1 MTDTSAVSNR
11 TEKVDVGAL
20 LDSMSPEE
28 RKGIQGWYWY
38 DWANQAYALT
48 VMTVIAPQVM
58 ASLYNLATGTQ
69 SGDSFYAFV
78 LTFSMIFVVATAP
91 ALGVIADKM
100 PIKKKLLK
108 WYTVVGILFTAVMG
122 AAPYFGSSGYIFLA
136 LAYTI
141 GTIGFTGGNVIY
153 YSFMP
158 YLGGKEMQDHVST
171 YGYVYGFAGG
181 SLLLMFHLLL
191 LLGPFNWD
199 TNFKL
204 AVIFVTSSLWWWGF
218 GALMFKWTPEP
229 EIEAT
234 LEWTNLGPNTRTR
247 LFAAT
252 TIAYGQVF
260 NTAKEI
266 RKFKVL
272 ALFLVAYLLFYDG
285 VNTIASMASAFG
297 ESVLRLD
304 TSMNIMLLLTVNVIA
319 IPMTAVFGKLANIK
333 GTKFALMVALIIYCF
348 VAVAA
353 AAFAPLELDPTTDS
367 DNNGLPDDA
376 EGESSRYDF
385 TFTYNQSSE
394 LYEMNTLYDRGYDGW
409 VGENSAGDAEF
420 RDAFQ
425 DYFPDQNNSESSST
439 STNNLGISSGIIV
452 LLVILVS
459 FVLLGSAIMYLQKMN
474 LGPLTALIAILLVF
488 AGIFAASLF
497 VDEASVSVNE
507 VETITPEDA
516 SSLISAFDNVSDHRF
531 AIIVIGPDSTSWEVG
546 DRHPTIVDQG
556 GMVDGWAEFMRDN
569 VWEPFG
575 ITVSLQWII
584 LGCLVGMVMGSA
596 GAQARSM
603 FSMLIPETRTS
614 EFFGFFG
621 FLGKSAAMI
630 GTFLYG
636 IASSTFDS
644 RVAIMTITIVILAG
658 TVLASRID
666 LEEGIRVANEEDA
679 RNRAA
684 AKGEVVSEEEGQ
696 ESSNSSNLYSQ
707 ISEMQK

>member
-1 MTDTSAVSNR
+1 MAGVASS
-11 TEKVDVGAL
+11 TESIEGVDVSAIL
-20 LDSMSPEE
+20 KAMPPEE

-69 SGDSFYAFV
+69 SGDAFYAYV
-78 LTFSMIFVVATAP
+78 LTFSMVFVVLTAP

-108 WYTVVGILFTAVMG
+108 WYTVAGVLFTALMG

-141 GTIGFTGGNVIY
+141 GTVGFTGGNVIY

-229 EIEAT
+229 EIETT
-234 LEWTNLGPNTRTR
+234 LEWTNLGENNFKR
-247 LFAAT
+247 LISAT
-252 TIAYGQVF
+252 SIAYTQVF
-260 NTAKEI
+260 NTAREI

-333 GTKFALMVALIIYCF
+333 GTKFALMLALIIYCF
-348 VAVAA
+348 VAIAA
-353 AAFAPLELDPTTDS
+353 AAFAPLELDPNTDS
-367 DNNGLPDDA
+367 DGNGLPDDA
-376 EGESSRYDF
+376 EGADSRYDF
-385 TFTYNQSSE
+385 TFTYNETSG
-394 LYEMNTLYDRGYDGW
+394 LYEMDTLYNRGYDGW

-425 DYFPDQNNSESSST
+425 AYFPDQTDSESSSSST
-439 STNNLGISSGIIV
+439 SDLGVSSGILV

-474 LGPLTALIAILLVF
+474 LGPLTALLAILLVF

-497 VDEASVSVNE
+497 VDEATVSVQE

-531 AIIVIGPDSTSWEVG
+531 SIIVIGPDSIDSEVG

-556 GMVDGWAEFMRDN
+556 GLVDGWAEFMRDN

-644 RVAIMTITIVILAG
+644 RVAIMTITVVILAG
-658 TVLASRID
+658 TILASRID

-679 RNRAA
+679 RNRAT
-684 AKGEVVSEEEGQ
+684 AKEEGEEETQ
-696 ESSNSSNLYSQ
+696 SNKDENLYSN
-707 ISEMQK
+707 IGEMLE